1 MDNLGESDVFMK
13 SDRLSTLIDGIFAIA
28 MTLLVLSIGVPHLS
42 GQLSESLIQSSLITI
57 ISPFTSFVL
66 SFILLAMFWT
76 INHTLMYYIKYVDK
90 GFLWI
95 TIIWLLFIVMVPF
108 STEFSGMYS
117 KFIIPHL
124 IINLNMLGVAFL
136 LYLSVYYA
144 YQKGLD
150 RETIEEKKKNK
161 LKQSCALFM
170 VVSIIA
176 VILSFITPQGS
187 GMVYIILLVDKFLR

>member
-1 MDNLGESDVFMK
+1 
-13 SDRLSTLIDGIFAIA
+13 
-28 MTLLVLSIGVPHLS
+28 
-42 GQLSESLIQSSLITI
+42 
-57 ISPFTSFVL
+57 
-66 SFILLAMFWT
+66 
-76 INHTLMYYIKYVDK
+76 
-90 GFLWI
+90 
-95 TIIWLLFIVMVPF
+95 
-108 STEFSGMYS
+108 
-117 KFIIPHL
+117 
-124 IINLNMLGVAFL
+124 MLGVSFL

-187 GMVYIILLVDKFLR
+187 GLVYIILLIDKFLR